1 MAALTITGIGY
12 YALQPTTFVYA
23 DAPAYK
29 GSVEDQATQTPFPIY
44 LNTNNEWKRLIGLGV
59 RTVTFLKMN
68 VYVVGMYMKKDDIQ
82 GLKSLE
88 GWKDF
93 DQSRFL
99 EKSELAEVL
108 VEQPYEISI
117 RLVPVRATNTQ
128 HLRDGFLRL
137 LMQRMKDQSMT
148 EEEEREAL
156 KAMQEFKSNFVSM
169 NVKKNSEF
177 IFTKTAEGGLRM
189 TYEGKDWGTVEN
201 AWLAKNFVMGYLEPK
216 APSSEAA
223 LHDIADGFQTLL
235 KQEEQPKA

>member
-1 MAALTITGIGY
+1 MAALTLTAGVASC
-12 YALQPTTFVYA
+12 YALQPVNYA
-23 DAPAYK
+23 HAEAPAYK
-29 GSVEDQATQTPFPIY
+29 GSVEDEATQLPFPIH

-68 VYVVGMYMKKDDIQ
+68 VYVIGMYMKKDDIEA
-82 GLKSLE
+82 LKSLE

-93 DQSRFL
+93 EQAAFL
-99 EKSELAEVL
+99 ETSELAESL
-108 VEQPYEISI
+108 LEQPYEISL
-117 RLVPVRATNTQ
+117 RLVPARATNTQ

-177 IFTKTAEGGLRM
+177 IFTKTKEGGLRM
-189 TYEGKDWGTVEN
+189 SYEGKDWGTVEN
-201 AWLAKNFVMGYLEPK
+201 AWLAKNFVMSYLEPN

-223 LHDIADGFQTLL
+223 LHDIALGFQTLL
-235 KQEEQPKA
+235 KGEQ